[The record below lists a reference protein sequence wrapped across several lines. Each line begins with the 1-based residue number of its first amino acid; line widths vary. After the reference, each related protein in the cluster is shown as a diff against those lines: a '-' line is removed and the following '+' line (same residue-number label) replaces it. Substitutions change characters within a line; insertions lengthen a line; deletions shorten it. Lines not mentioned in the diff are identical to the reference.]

1 MTSGARHRTDRTRVT
16 PRMRRGLSIAVTASL
31 VALVGT
37 AADATTT
44 AAGSGGPAF
53 SKTETLTRSNLLA
66 DGSCGNS
73 RQLTPRPVLVYAGS
87 RPDPRHPRRIG
98 ETVVYGMVS
107 PAVRALRL
115 GLSDCSTA
123 LLSLD
128 VRPLFLVFVEH
139 AKLRRGASPTSV
151 TATLSSGRTVR
162 HSLAPRDACRRP

>member
-1 MTSGARHRTDRTRVT
+1 MTGSRSYGDVRVLT
-16 PRMRRGLSIAVTASL
+16 AATSRGLWRLAYGHTSRRRCL
-31 VALVGT
+31 VLVL
-37 AADATTT
+37 
-44 AAGSGGPAF
+44 P
-53 SKTETLTRSNLLA
+53 NLLA

-128 VRPLFLVFVEH
+128 VRPLFGVFVEH